1 MRNQPLLQPAGRTI
15 IQKLRCASAV
25 DYRIA
30 ASVAHRYESHGQPL
44 WSSLSRLLGLSQLCA
59 GEGKAG
65 ETFPTSM
72 IALRSSVQV
81 SRGLAKT

>member
-1 MRNQPLLQPAGRTI
+1 MKGDAQSASAAACRQDI

-65 ETFPTSM
+65 
-72 IALRSSVQV
+72 
-81 SRGLAKT
+81 